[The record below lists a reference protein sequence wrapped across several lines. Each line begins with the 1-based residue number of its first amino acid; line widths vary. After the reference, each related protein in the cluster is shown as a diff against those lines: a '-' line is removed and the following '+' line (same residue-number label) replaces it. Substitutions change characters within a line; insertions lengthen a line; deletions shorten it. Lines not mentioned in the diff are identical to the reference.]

1 MVDFSQRLRSTAA
14 AALLVMLTL
23 PGCGGGGGGAD
34 GGATPTP
41 TPAPATPA
49 GTYTVGGTA
58 TGLTGTLVL
67 QNKGGDDLSVNGGT
81 FTFATPL
88 AGGGAYDVT
97 ILTQPDKQRCFVTSG
112 AGTSGAN
119 VSNISIACAS
129 QMGGAM
135 QGVALNLAPTVSTLA
150 GTADPAAD
158 GVGAAARFSSPYGV
172 VSDGLN
178 LFVADWRNS
187 KIRKVVIATGA
198 VSTLAGSTLG
208 DADGI
213 GAVAQFKRPSGIAI
227 DSTGA
232 NLYVADMFAH
242 RIRKIV
248 IATGAVSTLAGSGAV
263 GATDATGTAASFNSP
278 FGITIDS
285 TDSNLYVADS
295 NNLKIRK
302 IVLATA
308 AVSSFT
314 GAANTQ
320 GSLGAADGAGT
331 AASFRTLTGITN
343 DGSNLYVADLGNAKI
358 RAISIATQVVS
369 SVTGDFGSSSPP
381 GATDGAN
388 VAARLSNPYG
398 ITTDGVN
405 LYVADAGNNKI
416 RVVALSN
423 GATSSLTGTA
433 NTRGTQGFADGTG
446 AAATFSQPLGVT
458 AAGGKLY
465 VADHDNNTI
474 RSIAIATAEV
484 TTLAGNANPAANGTG
499 AVARFIAPRHLASD
513 GTHLYVADTGN
524 HIIRKITIASE
535 AVSTLAGSG
544 AAGETDG
551 TGAAAQF
558 NAPQGI
564 TTDGSNVY
572 VTDTLNNKIRQIAIA
587 TGVVTTLAGGGGAA
601 RAADGTGPAASFA
614 SPNGITTDGVNL
626 YVADWGNNKIRKI
639 VIATGAV
646 TSQTGAANVA
656 AAAGSADGAGAAAT
670 FNGPQGITTDGTHL
684 YVADTLNRKIRKIV
698 IATGAVS
705 SLTGAANATAGL
717 GVADGSGT
725 LATFAGP
732 VAITTDGTHLYVVD
746 TGNNK
751 VRKIVIATAVVSS
764 LTGAASTATATGF
777 IDGTGAAATFNQPS
791 GITSDGAN
799 LFVSEVGNSV
809 IRKIK

>member
-263 GATDATGTAASFNSP
+263 GATDATGTAASFNYP

-433 NTRGTQGFADGTG
+433 STRGTFGFADGTG
-446 AAATFSQPLGVT
+446 VAATFSQPLGVT
-458 AAGGKLY
+458 AMGGKLY
-465 VADHDNNTI
+465 VADHGNNTL
-474 RSIAIATAEV
+474 RSITIATGAV
-484 TTLAGNANPAANGTG
+484 TTLAGSADPQADGAGAA
-499 AVARFIAPRHLASD
+499 ARFSAPWQVASD
-513 GTHLYVADTGN
+513 GTHLFVADTEN
-524 HIIRKITIASE
+524 NLIRKVVIATG
-535 AVSTLAGSG
+535 AVTTLAG
-544 AAGETDG
+544 AGITGMADG
-551 TGAAAQF
+551 TGAAAIF
-558 NAPQGI
+558 NTPYGI
-564 TTDGSNVY
+564 TTDGTHVY
-572 VTDTLNNKIRQIAIA
+572 VADTVNHKIRKIVIA
-587 TGVVTTLAGGGGAA
+587 TGVVTTLAGGTDPGVADGTATAASFNAPVSITTDGVNLYVADTQNHKIRKIVIATGAVTSLTGSA
-601 RAADGTGPAASFA
+601 NLVSLLGSADGTGLAATFNR
-614 SPNGITTDGVNL
+614 PQGITTDGVNL
-626 YVADWGNNKIRKI
+626 YVADTNNNKIRKI

-646 TSQTGAANVA
+646 SSVTGSPNLVS
-656 AAAGSADGAGAAAT
+656 AAGAVEGAGAAAT
-670 FNGPQGITTDGTHL
+670 FFQPQGITTDGVNL
-684 YVADTLNRKIRKIV
+684 YVA
-698 IATGAVS
+698 
-705 SLTGAANATAGL
+705 
-717 GVADGSGT
+717 
-725 LATFAGP
+725 
-732 VAITTDGTHLYVVD
+732 D